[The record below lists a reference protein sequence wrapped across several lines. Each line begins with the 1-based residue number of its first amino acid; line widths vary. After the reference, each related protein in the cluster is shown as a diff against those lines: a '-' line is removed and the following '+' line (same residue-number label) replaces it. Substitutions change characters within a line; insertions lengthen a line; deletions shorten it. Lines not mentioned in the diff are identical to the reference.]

1 MNLPQVRQRAIG
13 TEPNSWSPNSFT
25 YKLGIITSVHSST
38 ERKHPQRFH
47 TTTTEHPS
55 LKVSVLPTD
64 TSALLSLQSQK

>member
-38 ERKHPQRFH
+38 ERKQHEMIYKFRILF
-47 TTTTEHPS
+47 
-55 LKVSVLPTD
+55 
-64 TSALLSLQSQK
+64 LQMYAFN